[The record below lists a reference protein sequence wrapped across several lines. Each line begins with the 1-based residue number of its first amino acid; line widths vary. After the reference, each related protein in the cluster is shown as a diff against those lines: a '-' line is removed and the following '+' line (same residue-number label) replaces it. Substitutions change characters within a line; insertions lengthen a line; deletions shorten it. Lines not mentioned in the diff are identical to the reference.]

1 MSAYVVWMDSSSA
14 KIFHVDGDTV
24 QSAKAVRHDSDHHT
38 QKKTD
43 SKQKDSPLFFVDVA
57 NHLKA
62 HKDSVLLVGPGT
74 SKNHFVTFLEG
85 HHEKGL
91 ANRIVATESMDHPTD
106 AQVVAY
112 ARKFFPKG
120 QI

>member
-24 QSAKAVRHDSDHHT
+24 QTSRAVRHDGDHHA
-38 QKKTD
+38 QNKTD
-43 SKQKDSPLFFVDVA
+43 AKQKDSPRYFVEVA
-57 NHLKA
+57 DHLKG
-62 HKDSVLLVGPGT
+62 HKDSVLLVGPGN
-74 SKNHFVTFLEG
+74 SKNHFVTYLEG

-91 ANRIVATESMDHPTD
+91 ANRIVATEPMDHPTD
-106 AQVVAY
+106 AQIVAY
-112 ARKFFPKG
+112 ARKFFPRG